1 MATTQRKL
9 WRHNEVALLPLQ
21 LRTVR
26 FHKYYVGIVK
36 QYAAFFDFDST
47 VCLEWYKP
55 GFLPPPVTRMM
66 HW

>member
-47 VCLEWYKP
+47 VCLEW
-55 GFLPPPVTRMM
+55 LV
-66 HW
+66 